1 MSRSVLVYN
10 SNKDDL
16 GKKKKRFA
24 YVTSVNGRGRAS
36 FKKKHLIN
44 YPL

>member
-16 GKKKKRFA
+16 GKKKRFA

-36 FKKKHLIN
+36 FKKKYLIN